1 MNQYSPKPDVRRS
14 WIGSNYAA
22 KCDLKEATGFGTSKL
37 AVKPDWTSLK
47 AQVNTIDVNRLE
59 IVPVDLSQL
68 NNIIGKCYC

>member
-37 AVKPDWTSLK
+37 AVNQIEL
-47 AQVNTIDVNRLE
+47 V
-59 IVPVDLSQL
+59 
-68 NNIIGKCYC
+68 